1 MFLVNLFHKSP
12 ESNFVAEHL
21 LPAPLG
27 REQPLWS
34 HKLCPRV
41 LHCQSDQDGH
51 RRRPLGR
58 ALCARA
64 LGARRRRA
72 ATMAGPT
79 REVCAHA
86 SQSGATG
93 GSTASGLRRGSRG
106 RVAAGAA
113 GKTARARKGER
124 SAAAT
129 ARRLRQGRDGV
140 GEERV
145 ASVGQEEG
153 AGGGSA
159 RQVQHGAHLVPRGQQ
174 DRRARRGLRPLAVRA
189 LRPGRRHTPASTLHG
204 LPGRLLLLPCAP
216 GGALAVA
223 QAHLLRDSRGE

>member
-1 MFLVNLFHKSP
+1 M
-12 ESNFVAEHL
+12 VAEYR
-21 LPAPLG
+21 LPPAG
-27 REQPLWS
+27 REPDHDCGS
-34 HKLCPRV
+34 CEPRV
-41 LHCQSDQDGH
+41 LHGRSEQDGH

-58 ALCARA
+58 ALRACA

-72 ATMAGPT
+72 AAMAGPT
-79 REVCAHA
+79 RAVCAHA
-86 SQSGATG
+86 SQSGGATSG
-93 GSTASGLRRGSRG
+93 PAASGLRRGSRG

-113 GKTARARKGER
+113 GEAARARKGER

-189 LRPGRRHTPASTLHG
+189 LRPGRRHPPTATLHG